1 MANSPDP
8 SNSSPAS
15 DAPKRG
21 LFSRK
26 PKEAKA
32 KKPSR
37 LKQIGEVF
45 QMTRRHDP
53 MVPWLML
60 LAFLGVVA
68 VSLLVGFLL
77 DNWITGLIIGIA
89 LGALAATL
97 ILSRRAERAAFAQI
111 ENQPGASG
119 AALGTLKRG
128 WITEDQ
134 PVAVNPRTQDAV
146 FRAIGRPGVV
156 LVSEGPSNRVKP
168 LVDAERKRLARILP
182 NVTIHVIE
190 SGRGEGQVPLSQIA
204 RKMNKL
210 KGELTKT
217 EVSAVSKRISSLGGR
232 LPIPKGIDP
241 YKARPDRKRPA
252 DARRAAV
259 PHAQTE
265 LPAVQNRPGS
275 RPPQAAS
282 RGVSFTA
289 RLGRDAGQP
298 GHDAIPDSAPPDAR
312 TQENRMKLPSTA
324 TMIRIFRGLA
334 IAEAFS
340 WAALLLGMVLKW
352 ITRTTELGV
361 EIAGPIHGAFFI
373 GYAIAALSL
382 WANAALAV
390 PGCLALR
397 ALRRLPLRDG
407 LV

>member
-15 DAPKRG
+15 EAPKRG

-68 VSLLVGFLL
+68 LSLLVGFLL
-77 DNWITGLIIGIA
+77 DNWITGLIIGIP

-134 PVAVNPRTQDAV
+134 PVAVNPRTQAAV

-156 LVSEGPSNRVKP
+156 LVSEGPTHRVRP
-168 LVDAERKRLARILP
+168 LVEAERKRLARILP
-182 NVTIHVIE
+182 NVPVHVIE
-190 SGRGEGQVPLSQIA
+190 SGRGEGQVPISQVA
-204 RKMNKL
+204 KKMNKL
-210 KGELTKT
+210 NNELTKT

-241 YKARPDRKRPA
+241 YKARP
-252 DARRAAV
+252 
-259 PHAQTE
+259 Q
-265 LPAVQNRPGS
+265 
-275 RPPQAAS
+275 
-282 RGVSFTA
+282 RG
-289 RLGRDAGQP
+289 R
-298 GHDAIPDSAPPDAR
+298 
-312 TQENRMKLPSTA
+312 
-324 TMIRIFRGLA
+324 
-334 IAEAFS
+334 
-340 WAALLLGMVLKW
+340 
-352 ITRTTELGV
+352 
-361 EIAGPIHGAFFI
+361 
-373 GYAIAALSL
+373 
-382 WANAALAV
+382 
-390 PGCLALR
+390 
-397 ALRRLPLRDG
+397 
-407 LV
+407 

>member
-15 DAPKRG
+15 EAPKRG

-37 LKQIGEVF
+37 LKHIGEVF

-68 VSLLVGFLL
+68 LSLLVGFLL

-97 ILSRRAERAAFAQI
+97 VLSRSAERAAFAQI
-111 ENQPGASG
+111 ETQPGASG
-119 AALGTLKRG
+119 AELGTLKRG
-128 WITEDQ
+128 WLTEDQ

-168 LVDAERKRLARILP
+168 LVDAERKRLSRILP

-190 SGRGEGQVPLSQIA
+190 SGRGEGQVPLSQLA

-241 YKARPDRKRPA
+241 YKARP
-252 DARRAAV
+252 
-259 PHAQTE
+259 T
-265 LPAVQNRPGS
+265 
-275 RPPQAAS
+275 
-282 RGVSFTA
+282 RG
-289 RLGRDAGQP
+289 R
-298 GHDAIPDSAPPDAR
+298 
-312 TQENRMKLPSTA
+312 
-324 TMIRIFRGLA
+324 
-334 IAEAFS
+334 
-340 WAALLLGMVLKW
+340 
-352 ITRTTELGV
+352 
-361 EIAGPIHGAFFI
+361 
-373 GYAIAALSL
+373 
-382 WANAALAV
+382 
-390 PGCLALR
+390 
-397 ALRRLPLRDG
+397 
-407 LV
+407 

>member
-1 MANSPDP
+1 MANSPDS

-26 PKEAKA
+26 PKEAKV

-68 VSLLVGFLL
+68 VSFLVGFLL
-77 DNWITGLIIGIA
+77 DNWITGLIIGIP
-89 LGALAATL
+89 LGILAATL

-111 ENQPGASG
+111 EDQPGASG

-204 RKMNKL
+204 KKMNKL

-241 YKARPDRKRPA
+241 YKARP
-252 DARRAAV
+252 
-259 PHAQTE
+259 T
-265 LPAVQNRPGS
+265 
-275 RPPQAAS
+275 
-282 RGVSFTA
+282 RG
-289 RLGRDAGQP
+289 R
-298 GHDAIPDSAPPDAR
+298 
-312 TQENRMKLPSTA
+312 
-324 TMIRIFRGLA
+324 
-334 IAEAFS
+334 
-340 WAALLLGMVLKW
+340 
-352 ITRTTELGV
+352 
-361 EIAGPIHGAFFI
+361 
-373 GYAIAALSL
+373 
-382 WANAALAV
+382 
-390 PGCLALR
+390 
-397 ALRRLPLRDG
+397 
-407 LV
+407 